1 MKISTLFVIIIL
13 ASSPLPTV
21 PLAAASGYTL
31 YVLGNANMDETVDE
45 MDIAYLEG
53 IIDGTNE
60 VTELADANY
69 DGNIDAQDLDQIGR
83 IIDGSADSLTVI
95 DSANR
100 TVTVSL
106 PVKAAAG
113 LHTSPCREFCMLGVE
128 DRVVAVTS
136 YIFDDPLMYPRL
148 LDKADIGTIYEPNFE
163 VIAEANPDLLVT
175 TPGTYLDSVLET
187 VEPMGIT
194 VVSLDL
200 AKPFRYDEE
209 LALLGMI
216 MGKEVRARDFVDW
229 RSCTMDLIV
238 ERTSSLG
245 EDKARVFSTS
255 ISNVWK
261 GETEFAP
268 GLLSSHMI
276 LENGGAEDISSGYPS
291 GQKLGME
298 WILDQYPD
306 AIVLA
311 SYNTEDGLGYTIT
324 DDDKAAI
331 SWQRV
336 MESDTFS
343 KTRAAKE
350 GRVLILSYY
359 GTASGGQDPLGAAY
373 LARWLYPELFE
384 DLNPADL
391 HREYLEEWMGIP
403 YQGVYSYPPP

>member
-1 MKISTLFVIIIL
+1 MDRSAFALLLISCISL
-13 ASSPLPTV
+13 AVMPAV
-21 PLAAASGYTL
+21 ASDYTL
-31 YVLGNANMDETVDE
+31 GIFGNSNMDDTIDE
-45 MDIAYLEG
+45 DDVEHLQG

-60 VTELADANY
+60 ETELADANY
-69 DGNIDAQDLDQIGR
+69 DGNIDTQDIDQIVE
-83 IIDGSADSLTVI
+83 IIEGSADSLTVI

-148 LDKADIGTIYEPNFE
+148 LDKVDIGTIYEPNFE
-163 VIAEANPDLLVT
+163 AIAEANPDLLVT
-175 TPGTYLDSVLET
+175 TPGTYLDSVLQT

-216 MGKEVRARDFVDW
+216 MGEEERARGFFDW
-229 RSCTMDLIV
+229 RSSTMDLIK
-238 ERTSSLG
+238 ERTACLG
-245 EDKARVFSTS
+245 EDKARVFTTS

-261 GETEFAP
+261 GETEFAS

-276 LENGGAEDISSGYPS
+276 LENGGAEDISSSYSS
-291 GQKLGME
+291 GQKFEME
-298 WILDQYPD
+298 WIIDQDPD
-306 AIVLA
+306 ALVFA
-311 SYNTEDGLGYTIT
+311 SYNTEDGLGYTPT
-324 DDDKAAI
+324 DNGQAAI

-336 MESDTFS
+336 IESDTLG
-343 KTRAAKE
+343 KTRAAEE
-350 GRVLILSYY
+350 GKVLIMSYY

-373 LARWLYPELFE
+373 LAKWLYPDIFGDMDPVE
-384 DLNPADL
+384 L
-391 HREYLEEWMGIP
+391 HREYLEEWMGVP
-403 YQGVYSYPPP
+403 YQGVYAYPPP